1 MIALTERIRQ
11 CGIERDGVYHIAKD
25 EIPEI
30 SKMID
35 SKNEDKLIPLAKELG
50 KPLCV
55 VFGDPLR
62 VPAFMRKE
70 KLDLDLAKDISRR
83 LHPERY
89 PTFYIYTDGESISLR
104 EMNTHRIN
112 NKLHNF
118 DLYQEVAIVKGKFK
132 RDVYIYPHEV
142 I

>member
-1 MIALTERIRQ
+1 MTALTERIMQ

-30 SKMID
+30 SRMID

-70 KLDLDLAKDISRR
+70 KLNLELVKDINRTK
-83 LHPERY
+83 HPEKF
-89 PTFYIYTDGESISLR
+89 PGFYIYTDGESIGFR
-104 EMNTHRIN
+104 ELNTHRID
-112 NKLHNF
+112 NKFYDF
-118 DLYQEVAIVKGKFK
+118 DFYQVVTLTGEEIKKE
-132 RDVYIYPHEV
+132 VYISCLENK
-142 I
+142 